1 MGKLV
6 GAVKYIGK
14 MNDTVGYKS
23 SAAAKSDET
32 FVRAYTSDVK
42 NPRSAAQARQ
52 RAKVVPAQIFYGA
65 FEPVLNHAFI
75 PKGNKARNR
84 AMFLKYAMSLNEIPD
99 VMKGEAK
106 IPFLEYTIS
115 KGSLGVSGKTIG
127 TYRGGDTVAFEGL
140 KLDEVTTD
148 KELVRAMT
156 VAAFSTD
163 VLAQNP
169 ELIEGEEITLMAVLV
184 DRDDPTERIAVYGSI
199 VLDKGNV
206 LTTIG
211 DCIPATLAVYKSA
224 AGGLQCQAYDDE
236 AWGLLS
242 VGLIISSRNGSSWQ
256 YTNSKMYQS
265 AYAIDGFDW
274 SEETIIASYMDTT
287 SEVGSEKI
295 LQQADNSASG
305 LVVPVSIANETY
317 TVSPAIPGAT
327 YSQTTAA
334 VVTMSDGSK
343 RVVTLTKNDKSLV
356 NAADGQFTSISKT
369 VDNVST
375 PVYLSETTW
384 AAMRTIAASD
394 VSF

>member
-32 FVRAYTSDVK
+32 FVRAYTNDIK

-52 RAKVVPAQIFYGA
+52 RAKTVPAQIFYGA

-106 IPFLEYTIS
+106 IPFVEYTIS

-163 VLAQNP
+163 VLAENP
-169 ELIEGEEITLMAVLV
+169 ELIEGEEITILAVLV
-184 DRDDPTERIAVYGSI
+184 DRNDPTQRIAVYGSI

-211 DCIPATLAVYKSA
+211 DCIPSTLAIYKSTA
-224 AGGLQCQAYDDE
+224 EGLQCSAYDDE

-274 SEETIIASYMDTT
+274 DEETIIASYMDTA

-305 LVVPVSIANETY
+305 LVIPVSVANETY
-317 TVSPAIPGAT
+317 TMSPAIPGAT
-327 YSQTTAA
+327 YTQTTAA

-343 RVVTLTKNDKSLV
+343 RVVTLTKTDKTLV
-356 NAADGQFTSISKT
+356 NAADGQFTGISKT
-369 VDNVST
+369 VDNVTT

-384 AAMRTIAASD
+384 GAMRTIAASD

>member
-1 MGKLV
+1 
-6 GAVKYIGK
+6 

-32 FVRAYTSDVK
+32 FVRAYTNNVK

-52 RAKVVPAQIFYGA
+52 RAKTVPAQIFYGA

-99 VMKGEAK
+99 VMKGDAK

-127 TYRGGDTVAFEGL
+127 TYRGGDTVAFEGF
-140 KLDEVTTD
+140 KLSATSENPATVIDS
-148 KELVRAMT
+148 T
-156 VAAFSTD
+156 VAAFATD

-169 ELIEGEEITLMAVLV
+169 ELIEGEEITIMAVLV
-184 DRDDPTERIAVYGSI
+184 DRDDPTQRIAIYGSI

-206 LTTIG
+206 LTKIG
-211 DCIPATLAVYKSA
+211 DCIPASLAVYKSQ
-224 AGGLQCQAYDDE
+224 AGGLACAASDEE

-242 VGLIISSRNGSSWQ
+242 VGLIISSRIGSSWQ

-274 SEETIIASYMDTT
+274 DEETIIASYMDTA

-305 LVVPVSIANETY
+305 LVVPVSVANETY
-317 TVSPAIPGAT
+317 TISPAIPGAT
-327 YSQTTAA
+327 YTQTTAA
-334 VVTMSDGSK
+334 IVTMSDGSK
-343 RVVTLTKNDKSLV
+343 RVVTLTKTDKSLV
-356 NAADGQFTSISKT
+356 NAADGQFTGISKT
-369 VDNVST
+369 VDGVTT

-384 AAMRTIAASD
+384 GAMRTIAASD

>member
-1 MGKLV
+1 M
-6 GAVKYIGK
+6 KYIGK

-32 FVRAYTSDVK
+32 FVRAYTSNVK
-42 NPRSAAQARQ
+42 NPRSAGQARQ
-52 RAKVVPAQIFYGA
+52 RAKTVPAQIFYGA
-65 FEPVLNHAFI
+65 FEPVLNHAFL

-84 AMFLKYAMSLNEIPD
+84 AMFLKYAMVMNEIPD

-106 IPFLEYTIS
+106 IPFLEYIIS

-127 TYRGGDTVAFEGL
+127 TYRGNDTVAFEGF
-140 KLDEVTTD
+140 KLSETNTDPEV
-148 KELVRAMT
+148 VRSMT
-156 VAAFSTD
+156 VAAFATD

-224 AGGLQCQAYDDE
+224 AGGLQCAAYDEED
-236 AWGLLS
+236 WGLLS

-274 SEETIIASYMDTT
+274 DEETIIASYMDTA

-305 LVVPVSIANETY
+305 LVVPVSVANETY
-317 TVSPAIPGAT
+317 TMSPAIPGAT

-334 VVTMSDGSK
+334 VVTMSDGGK

-356 NAADGQFTSISKT
+356 NAADGQFTGISKT
-369 VDNVST
+369 VDNVTT
-375 PVYLSETTW
+375 PVYVSETTW

>member
-1 MGKLV
+1 
-6 GAVKYIGK
+6 

-32 FVRAYTSDVK
+32 FVRAYTNNIK

-52 RAKVVPAQIFYGA
+52 RAKTVPAQIFYGA
-65 FEPVLNHAFI
+65 FEPVLNHAFL

-84 AMFLKYAMSLNEIPD
+84 ATFLKYALSLNEIPD
-99 VMKGEAK
+99 VMKGTAK
-106 IPFLEYTIS
+106 IPFVEYTIS

-127 TYRGGDTVAFEGL
+127 TYRGGDTVAFEGF
-140 KLDEVTTD
+140 KLSDTGTVKEEV
-148 KELVRAMT
+148 RHMT
-156 VAAFSTD
+156 VAAFATD

-211 DCIPATLAVYKSA
+211 DCIPATLAVYKSQ
-224 AGGLQCQAYDDE
+224 AGGLECQAYDDE
-236 AWGLLS
+236 KWGLLS
-242 VGLIISSRNGSSWQ
+242 VGLIISSRSGSSWQ

-274 SEETIIASYMDTT
+274 DEETIIASYMDTA

-305 LVVPVSIANETY
+305 LVTPVSVANETY

-327 YSQTTAA
+327 YSQTKAA

-356 NAADGQFTSISKT
+356 NAADGQFTGVSKT
-369 VDNVST
+369 VDNVTT
-375 PVYLSETTW
+375 PVYLAETTW
-384 AAMRTIAASD
+384 GAMRTIAASD